1 MLVSFLWIHDSKY
14 RIASRMDITQARW
27 FTSQVNPILQRPNGE
42 ELHCLNSKGKNFSL
56 YSSPMPTVARMVS
69 VIAMTCSLVGA
80 RTLMPVISVVVT
92 LLLVLPRMVRAL
104 PGSAPGTR
112 RTPAAWLPWFVCWVF
127 VVFWFLVTSHLGTF
141 VARTVVELSWRR
153 VTAAPRTAV
162 RLGTAWCGVTFTF
175 PVLWGCRSGWW
186 SWITL
191 ISTSTSTPAFS
202 SFLNAVYRAI
212 WTHSFCS
219 LCFPFSILHCL
230 NR

>member
-42 ELHCLNSKGKNFSL
+42 ELHCLNSKGKNFLL

-69 VIAMTCSLVGA
+69 VIAMTRSLVGA

-175 PVLWGCRSGWW
+175 PMEREKEQERKH
-186 SWITL
+186 IIFL
-191 ISTSTSTPAFS
+191 I
-202 SFLNAVYRAI
+202 
-212 WTHSFCS
+212 
-219 LCFPFSILHCL
+219 L
-230 NR
+230 NRVTPRYY